1 MRNTRG
7 VIAALSGFGVIPAMR
22 ARNLLES
29 IPRSCLWAG
38 SGLAVFAAVWVG
50 AGIAGPSASASVQP
64 TEFTVAADQPVVE
77 HFGGFGAQF
86 NQHVFADISGPP
98 PNVADLETKV
108 LAGGPQFARIFF
120 NASEWTFPDRM
131 ASFLRTV
138 VLARRA
144 QAQINI
150 TWQGGTP
157 EFALDN
163 MSRFADVLTDLLT
176 TSGVD
181 SLWVTLFN
189 EPNST
194 KITLPQ
200 YEQVYRTLDAAL
212 RVRGVRD
219 RVHFMGG
226 DLVGTLSPL
235 GQTQGDWFSY
245 MATHMGD
252 LLEAWSIHVYWDFWD
267 PGKIDRRLLTEVR
280 TIYDATPPDERR
292 PLYVTEF
299 GVRGIP
305 TLEGETDTS
314 PGLWPDGT
322 PLEQTTSAG
331 FEEAWFMV
339 RAAELG
345 YSAMLK
351 WDMYDGK
358 YDNGVG
364 AYSVIGPGVDG
375 WPLRSVYRLLQ
386 LFTTTTSPTGGE
398 TVTVV
403 PAPGADPK
411 KLLAAYLSPGSG
423 LTVLGLDTDGGVIE
437 STANTSVPYSIGGLP
452 PNRLFRLFLWNGD
465 GTGTNIEI
473 GFIDSGPSGT
483 ISFAAPLHAVF
494 ALTDTSLGPLPW

>member
-1 MRNTRG
+1 LTAAA
-7 VIAALSGFGVIPAMR
+7 IAA
-22 ARNLLES
+22 
-29 IPRSCLWAG
+29 
-38 SGLAVFAAVWVG
+38 FAAVWAAVG
-50 AGIAGPSASASVQP
+50 ATDGQARATAAGP
-64 TEFTVAADQPVVE
+64 EFTVAADQPVVE

-98 PNVADLETKV
+98 PNLGDLETKV
-108 LAGGPQFARIFF
+108 LAGGPQFVRVFF
-120 NASEWTFPDRM
+120 NSSEWTFPDRM

-138 VLARRA
+138 VLARRT

-150 TWQGGTP
+150 TWQGGSAA
-157 EFALDN
+157 FALDN
-163 MSRFADVLTDLLT
+163 MGRFADVLVDLLT
-176 TSGVD
+176 NEGVD

-194 KITLPQ
+194 KITLLQ

-212 RVRGVRD
+212 RVRGIRD

-235 GQTQGDWFSY
+235 GQTQGDWFAY
-245 MATHMGD
+245 MAAHMGD
-252 LLEAWSIHVYWDFWD
+252 LLDAWSIHVYWDFWD
-267 PGKIDRRLLTEVR
+267 PGKIDRRLLAEVR

-305 TLEGETDTS
+305 TFEGETDPS

-339 RAAELG
+339 RAAQLG

-364 AYSVIGPGVDG
+364 AYSVIGAGADG
-375 WPLRSVYRLLQ
+375 WPLRPVYRLLQ
-386 LFTTTTSPTGGE
+386 LFAVTTDPTGGE
-398 TVTVV
+398 TVAVF
-403 PAPGADPK
+403 PAPDADPK
-411 KLLAAYLSPGSG
+411 KLLTAYVSPGSG
-423 LTVLGLDTDGGVIE
+423 VTVLGLDIDGGVIE
-437 STANTSVPYSIGGLP
+437 STVNTQIPYSIGGLP
-452 PNRLFRLFLWNGD
+452 PNTLFRLFLWNGS
-465 GTGTNIEI
+465 GIGTNIEV
-473 GFIDSGPSGT
+473 GFMDSGPTGT
-483 ISFAAPLHAVF
+483 ISFTAPLHAVF